1 MPIDPTTGGA
11 RWCTLCGA
19 RWGIGPPS
27 WICRVCVARPPA
39 PLDLAEVPLPDVVVA
54 PRLDDRNARRERG
67 ACIGCGQPLDD
78 PPFVKCVDCRQHA
91 AVQRR
96 TRVKGTRRAPA
107 VAPADRRRVAGQPP
121 ARETDER

>member
-1 MPIDPTTGGA
+1 MQFQQTSGSA

-19 RWGIGPPS
+19 RPGIAGPA

-39 PLDLAEVPLPDVVVA
+39 PPDLADVPLPDVVVA
-54 PRLDDRNARRERG
+54 PRPNDRNARRERG

-91 AVQRR
+91 AALKRG
-96 TRVKGTRRAPA
+96 RVKGTRRAPA
-107 VAPADRRRVAGQPP
+107 CKPRHVVRRQPAPP
-121 ARETDER
+121 ETDER